1 MECEIPPE
9 AKAAYCMDF
18 FVPIILAAL
27 LSFAISVLYTLISRL
42 LSNTM
47 EVDKIRAHFEDI
59 VPKSAAVM
67 INNVL
72 ANVHALPGDTCSI
85 CREGLVRPVKL
96 PCGHTG
102 CDPCLRKWISQ
113 SDTCPFCRSFVF
125 QSIHS
130 ASARAAERLV
140 ALNFQMYREIVL
152 SSIMNAALA
161 AMSLAVLQCL
171 GIGVSPACCFGHRR
185 ANLMAAA
192 AALVLCYALPFLF
205 FAMFCV
211 GPKSGAKRGLRYTRL
226 GSLSNSEGVVVFKK
240 ESEGHAS
247 SGTP

>member
-140 ALNFQMYREIVL
+140 ALNFQMYREVVL
-152 SSIMNAALA
+152 SSIMDAALA

-171 GIGVSPACCFGHRR
+171 GIGVSLACCFGYRQ
-185 ANLMAAA
+185 ANSMAAIA
-192 AALVLCYALPFLF
+192 VSIVCYALPLMVV
-205 FAMFCV
+205 AILCV
-211 GPKSGAKRGLRYTRL
+211 DRESVLKSMVATTI
-226 GSLSNSEGVVVFKK
+226 SVAICV
-240 ESEGHAS
+240 
-247 SGTP
+247 